1 MTKHPLDNPA
11 WHALHGP
18 HKRFAEAVGDAVRYQ
33 VDVAPF
39 LTVHPGAGPEVWAD
53 VAALAGPGAVIAV
66 TGDGPP
72 PPPHWRLV
80 EDADGV
86 QLVDRGV
93 SARPEPEA
101 VVLTADDVPAMLDLV
116 ACTRPGPFKQRT
128 IELGT
133 YLGLR
138 REGRLV
144 AMAGERLHLDG
155 WTEISAVCTD
165 PAYRGQG
172 LATRLVRAVAFGI
185 RERGETPLLHA
196 AATNVGAIR
205 LYETMGF
212 ELRRR
217 TSFRVVEVGA
227 R

>member
-18 HKRFAEAVGDAVRYQ
+18 HKRFAEGVGNAVRYQ

-39 LTVHPGAGPEVWAD
+39 LTVHPDAGPEVWPD

-72 PPPHWRLV
+72 PPSHWAVV
-80 EDADGV
+80 EDAGGV
-86 QLVDRGV
+86 QLVDAGV
-93 SARPEPEA
+93 EARPEPEA
-101 VVLTADDVPAMLDLV
+101 VVLTADDVPEILDLIGR
-116 ACTRPGPFKQRT
+116 TRPGPYRQRT

-133 YLGLR
+133 YLGIR
-138 REGRLV
+138 RDGRLV

-165 PAYRGQG
+165 PGFRGQG
-172 LATRLVRAVAFGI
+172 LATRLVRAVAHGI
-185 RERGETPLLHA
+185 RERGEQPLLHA
-196 AATNVGAIR
+196 AATNVNAIR
-205 LYETMGF
+205 LYESIGF
-212 ELRRR
+212 VLRR
-217 TSFRVVEVGA
+217 TTAFRVVTVGA
-227 R
+227 L